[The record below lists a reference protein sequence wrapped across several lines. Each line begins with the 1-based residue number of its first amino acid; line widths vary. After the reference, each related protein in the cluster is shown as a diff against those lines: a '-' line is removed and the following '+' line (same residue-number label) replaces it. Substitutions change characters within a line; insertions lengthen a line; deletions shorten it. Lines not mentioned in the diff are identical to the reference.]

1 MLFPKIYNRI
11 NQFGIKNK
19 SDFELAFSLY
29 KLGKQARSD
38 QRGKSKELM
47 DKKTAEKKAELK
59 RRPDENTEKM
69 EMIKKMKK
77 NTVGK

>member
-1 MLFPKIYNRI
+1 MWAPT
-11 NQFGIKNK
+11 KNFK
-19 SDFELAFSLY
+19 SPTLP
-29 KLGKQARSD
+29 RV
-38 QRGKSKELM
+38 RGKSKELM